1 MNEYS
6 IFGTQ
11 FTASAVIVFIGH
23 VLERWFP
30 GLAKWPARLKR
41 TAYWAI
47 AAGSAIGVHGAYN
60 KGTGVLV
67 ITGLTLAGI
76 THGAWHWIQS
86 VALQE
91 FVHGS
96 TKNDPKLAEGGK

>member
-1 MNEYS
+1 MNSEFS

-11 FTASAVIVFIGH
+11 FTASAVVVFVGH

-30 GLAKWPARLKR
+30 KLAAVAPGAKR
-41 TAYWAI
+41 AVYWLI
-47 AAGSAIGVHGAYN
+47 AAGAALGVHAAFTSST
-60 KGTGVLV
+60 GTLV
-67 ITGLTLAGI
+67 ITGLTLGGI
-76 THGAWHWIQS
+76 AHGFWHWVQS

-96 TKNDPKLAEGGK
+96 TK

>member
-1 MNEYS
+1 MDEFS

-23 VLERWFP
+23 QLERWFP
-30 GLAKWPARLKR
+30 RLAATAPMIKR
-41 TAYWAI
+41 SVAWLI
-47 AAGSAIGVHGAYN
+47 AAGVALGVHHTFNPA
-60 KGTGVLV
+60 TGVLV
-67 ITGLTLAGI
+67 ITGLTYGGI
-76 THGAWHWIQS
+76 AHGLWHWVQS

-96 TKNDPKLAEGGK
+96 TKP